1 VLSLVGFFVLDAVSL
16 LAIARDAERFPNTD
30 AAGMLAMSLVFID
43 LGFIV
48 FFAIAAGTRIRRWLW
63 RRRMRIQG
71 PDPAKAG
78 TGRLGTVREHPGDS
92 GPAGSRFP

>member
-1 VLSLVGFFVLDAVSL
+1 MASVTIRVMWQPVPARPDGPRAFPEGTWPVVLSLVGFFVLDAVSL

-63 RRRMRIQG
+63 RRSH
-71 PDPAKAG
+71 A
-78 TGRLGTVREHPGDS
+78 
-92 GPAGSRFP
+92 